1 MNLEWGTIVK
11 SINWTFVFNLINF
24 ILLVWLLKR
33 LLYRRALAWLDARR
47 EREEQRIAAAKELET
62 RAQAL
67 LKESEERLAQANR
80 RAQEILT
87 AAEAQAQ
94 ELLRKAR
101 AEARSQAQVII
112 REAEE
117 AAARAK
123 QEALADLKRA
133 YAELVILGASQV
145 LAREVRPEDHH
156 RLLAEL
162 TERIDARLLS

>member
-11 SINWTFVFNLINF
+11 SINWTFIFNIINF
-24 ILLVWLLKR
+24 VLLVWLLKR

-47 EREEQRIAAAKELET
+47 EREEQRITAAKELET

-67 LKESEERLAQANR
+67 LKESEDRLAQANR
-80 RAQEILT
+80 RAQEILA

-94 ELLRKAR
+94 DLLRQAR
-101 AEARSQAQVII
+101 AEARTQAQRII

-117 AAARAK
+117 AATRAK
-123 QEALADLKRA
+123 EEALADLRRA

-145 LAREVRPEDHH
+145 LAREVRPEDHP

-162 TERIDARLLS
+162 TARIDARLLS

>member
-11 SINWTFVFNLINF
+11 SINWTFIFNIINF
-24 ILLVWLLKR
+24 VLLVWLLKR

-47 EREEQRIAAAKELET
+47 EREEQRITAAEELET

-67 LKESEERLAQANR
+67 LKESEDRLAQANR
-80 RAQEILT
+80 RAQEILA

-94 ELLRKAR
+94 DLLRQAR
-101 AEARSQAQVII
+101 AEARTQAQRII

-117 AAARAK
+117 AATRVK
-123 QEALADLKRA
+123 EEALADLRRA

-145 LAREVRPEDHH
+145 LAREVRPEDHQ

-162 TERIDARLLS
+162 TARIDARLLS